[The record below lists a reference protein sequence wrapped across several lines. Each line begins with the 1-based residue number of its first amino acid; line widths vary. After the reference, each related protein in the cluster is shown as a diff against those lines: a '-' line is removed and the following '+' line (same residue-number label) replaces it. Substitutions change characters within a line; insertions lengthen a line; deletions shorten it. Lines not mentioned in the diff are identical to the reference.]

1 MGTVAQDPFGTAAL
15 RRRVLEAWAASPA
28 RFREDANAE
37 DDLVRGG
44 YGDRVVVELAQNAAD
59 AAGRDGDPGRLL
71 LTLSGDVLT
80 ASNTGAPL
88 DAAGVESLS
97 NLRASSKRDDHGVGR
112 FGVGF
117 SAVLAV
123 SDSPAVASL
132 TGAVHWDAGQARAV
146 VAGIDALAAEAGR
159 RGGQLPVLR
168 LPWPATAAPAQGFTT
183 SVRLPLRDPAA
194 VELVRRL
201 LAAVDDAL
209 LLALPALTE
218 ITVQIDGVRRVVADA
233 GRWRVV
239 RRSGRLNPALLA
251 DRPVEERDRP
261 TWSLAWA
268 LPAAGQDV
276 PPGLHAPTLTD
287 EPLELP
293 ALLLGSF
300 PLDPTRRHVAPG
312 PLTDLLVGQAAS
324 AYVDLLR
331 DQDDPLELLPGPM
344 PVGRLDVALR
354 EAITAAV
361 RETPLLV
368 TTDGSRVAPGEAV
381 TVVGADPNLRGLLAG
396 ALGPLVA
403 DHRALDRLGARRLTL
418 PEGLEGMADLD
429 RAPSWWRDLY
439 AALDSAGVR
448 DLEVLA
454 VLPVP
459 LADGR
464 LVRGPRG
471 ALLPGADLDLADGA
485 TGLQDLGLRLVH
497 PMAVHP
503 LLLRA
508 GAAEAN
514 ARTLLEAPELR
525 AAVEQAWDGPDPLA
539 LAGTVLPLV
548 AAASLRPGE
557 LPWLARLPLPDEDG
571 EPAQA
576 DELVLAG
583 SVLAGLADPDLV
595 GVVAPDAVRRW
606 GAQTLAAVGVLAHL
620 TVTEVE
626 DVVLDPA
633 SIEDPLAGWAEAV
646 LADLPHLDLPPTAR
660 SVLVLPDLDVIADDR
675 WPQALRVLSADP
687 RLRAAAITP
696 VRLDLG
702 DGRSR
707 GVPSHAAWVLR
718 TRAMLG
724 GRPGS
729 VWAVSGS
736 GLTGP
741 YDEVPAGVVDDVEPA
756 VLAAAGVR
764 TGLVTLLAE
773 PGGADDLL
781 ARLADGSRTV
791 TAALLADLWALL
803 AALDPQDVTPPE
815 RLRLG
820 PSRVVAAGGVV
831 VVDRPEHLQVIRSD
845 ALVVPVDLAAALA
858 EVLDLDRSSEV
869 VRSPDLGGGLEQPV
883 PASVAGLVPGLP
895 DTWWEH
901 EDLVVDRQH
910 VSWWRGPD
918 GRVHAATVDGLARG
932 LAAAAGRWES
942 RLLLA
947 AVLADPDRADELGAE
962 TQLER

>member
-1 MGTVAQDPFGTAAL
+1 
-15 RRRVLEAWAASPA
+15 
-28 RFREDANAE
+28 
-37 DDLVRGG
+37 
-44 YGDRVVVELAQNAAD
+44 
-59 AAGRDGDPGRLL
+59 
-71 LTLSGDVLT
+71 
-80 ASNTGAPL
+80 
-88 DAAGVESLS
+88 
-97 NLRASSKRDDHGVGR
+97 LRASSKRDDHSVGR

-123 SDSPAVASL
+123 SDRPEVASV
-132 TGAVHWDAGQARAV
+132 TGAVRWDAGPARAA
-146 VAGIDALAAEAGR
+146 VAGIDALTAEAGR

-168 LPWPATAAPAQGFTT
+168 LPWPATAAPNEGFTT
-183 SVRLPLRDPAA
+183 TVRLPLRDPAA
-194 VELVRRL
+194 TELVRRL
-201 LAAVDDAL
+201 LAEVDDAL

-218 ITVQIDGVRRVVADA
+218 ITLQIDGVRRVVADA
-233 GRWRVV
+233 GRWQVV
-239 RRSGRLNPALLA
+239 RRSGRLDPALLA

-268 LPAAGQDV
+268 LPAAGQEV
-276 PPGLHAPTLTD
+276 PPGLHAPTPTD

-331 DQDDPLELLPGPM
+331 NQDDPLELLPGPM
-344 PVGRLDVALR
+344 PVGRLDGALR
-354 EAITAAV
+354 EAIAAAV
-361 RETPLLV
+361 RGAPLLV
-368 TTDGSRVAPGEAV
+368 TTDGSRVAPGAAV
-381 TVVGADPNLRGLLAG
+381 TVVGADPDLRGLLAE
-396 ALGPLVA
+396 ALGPLVS

-418 PEGLEGMADLD
+418 AEVVEGLADLD
-429 RAPSWWRDLY
+429 RAPGWWRDLY
-439 AALDSAGVR
+439 AALDTAGVR
-448 DLEVLA
+448 DLELLA

-497 PMAVHP
+497 PEAAHP
-503 LLLRA
+503 LLRRA
-508 GAAEAN
+508 GAAEAS
-514 ARTLLEAPELR
+514 ARTLLGAPEVR

-548 AAASLRPGE
+548 AVASLHPGE

-583 SVLAGLADPDLV
+583 SVLAGLADRDLV
-595 GVVAPDAVRRW
+595 GEVAPDAVRRW
-606 GAQTLAAVGVLAHL
+606 GTQTLAAVGVLADL

-633 SIEDPLAGWAEAV
+633 SMEEQLAGWAEAV
-646 LADLPHLDLPPTAR
+646 LVDLPHLDLPPTAR
-660 SVLVLPDLDVIADDR
+660 LVLVLPDLDVIAEDR

-687 RLRAAAITP
+687 RLRAAAVTQ

-707 GVPSHAAWVLR
+707 AVPSHAAWLLR
-718 TRAMLG
+718 TRAVLG

-729 VWAVSGS
+729 AWAAPGS

-741 YDEVPAGVVDDVEPA
+741 YDELPAGVVDGVDPA

-764 TGLVTLLAE
+764 TGLVALLGE

-781 ARLADGSRTV
+781 TRLADGSRPV
-791 TAALLADLWALL
+791 TATLLADLWPLL
-803 AALDPQDVTPPE
+803 AALDPQGVTPPE

-820 PSRVVAAGGVV
+820 PSRVVAADVVV
-831 VVDRPEHLQVIRSD
+831 VVDRPEHLQVVSSET
-845 ALVVPVDLAAALA
+845 LVVPVDLAPALA

-869 VRSPDLGGGLEQPV
+869 VGSPDLGGGLEQTV
-883 PASVAGLVPGLP
+883 PASVAGLLPGLP
-895 DTWWEH
+895 DSWWEH

-918 GRVHAATVDGLARG
+918 ERVHAATVDGLARG

-947 AVLADPDRADELGAE
+947 AVLADPGRADELGAE
-962 TQLER
+962 TLLEQ